1 MQDKFDK
8 LKNYLTQKSKQGICL
23 AYSGGVDSCVLLYI
37 CKDLNLVAVTF
48 KSVFQTNEEVEN
60 AINICN
66 YYGVRHKVIE
76 YNPLAD
82 ETIKN
87 NPKDRCYHCKKLIFS
102 KLKEL
107 ATSKLIID
115 GTNADDLKTY
125 RPGVKALKELEIFSP
140 LAEFNIAK
148 DDIRNFAKLNEIK
161 NFDKPSN
168 PCLATRLPYNTLL
181 CEKDL
186 NLVRDGEKI
195 IRECGFNSCRLR
207 LHNDVARIEIPV
219 DKFPEFIEVSDKIV
233 EKLKNLGVKYAALD
247 LIGLRSGSMDV

>member
-37 CKDLNLVAVTF
+37 CKDLNLVVVTF

-107 ATSKLIID
+107 APSKLIID

-186 NLVRDGEKI
+186 YLVRDGEKI
-195 IRECGFNSCRLR
+195 IREYGFNSCRLR

-247 LIGLRSGSMDV
+247 LMGLRSGSMDV